1 MLVAVIELIGPWLV
15 SLVTYSAGGP
25 QSGFRPYIPFRF
37 IDIIVTNIT
46 LFAKDGADLMG
57 LVMTLARQAKTW
69 LKKDLTLFPKEPT
82 LRELMAKRGLNEF
95 GRTGATTSSLAPQK
109 QPSLDEYTVM
119 FVTEFSYDTP
129 SQLRVSVVALNSRE
143 FHGFCHENNAFQ
155 SFSWGKVRGLMRI
168 VDSGEML
175 SPYEAFDKFH

>member
-1 MLVAVIELIGPWLV
+1 MPPMTATSSGTG
-15 SLVTYSAGGP
+15 SS
-25 QSGFRPYIPFRF
+25 QSGFRPYIPFRL
-37 IDIIVTNIT
+37 IAIIVRHIT
-46 LFAKDGADLMG
+46 FLAKDGVNLMG
-57 LVMTLARQAKTW
+57 LVMKLARQAKTW
-69 LKKDLTLFPKEPT
+69 LEKDLTLLFKEPT

-95 GRTGATTSSLAPQK
+95 GRTGATTPALAQQK
-109 QPSLDEYTVM
+109 QPSLAEHTVM

-143 FHGFCHENNAFQ
+143 FHGFCHENDKLQ